1 VLWEK
6 KTMAAK
12 VVIENPTPIT
22 FGIANSKLLGQDN
35 LDFEPLLLPLT
46 RAVCTKLNSKL
57 FSQPFKCRFRDRE
70 SLFL

>member
-6 KTMAAK
+6 KTMTAK
-12 VVIENPTPIT
+12 VVIENPTPVT

-35 LDFEPLLLPLT
+35 LDFEPLLLPLK

-57 FSQPFKCRFRDRE
+57 FS
-70 SLFL
+70 